1 MKRFTICPSII
12 IWEVEICD
20 PATGETLQ
28 TELFL
33 FRKRAERF
41 AGKNAD
47 KISKIN
53 QKWILGGRQLW
64 LW

>member
-1 MKRFTICPSII
+1 MLSII
-12 IWEVEICD
+12 IWEVEIYD
-20 PATGETLQ
+20 PNTGEPFQ

-41 AGKNAD
+41 ARKNAD
-47 KISKIN
+47 KLSRIN
-53 QKWILGGRQLW
+53 QKWILGGKQLW